1 MWQMTDAGHQAIM
14 FTGTHDGRSRSQ
26 SRPER
31 SQAIQLLQ
39 WLLIIV
45 CKDAGGVHEE
55 IGIRGCETSALGSGH
70 GMASD
75 KGDAPVLHVLAERFM
90 GVDLDTADIGNA
102 GAPGQTGLKYP
113 PAELF
118 QCANRHGEDDQLRI
132 ADCKGKII
140 GDTLETGGADFCHP
154 FRIAAP
160 EDNRAFRVALAD
172 SQCHRTTQYPGS
184 QNSNAAKIS
193 HTSGAQTKAGP
204 F

>member
-1 MWQMTDAGHQAIM
+1 MTDACYQTVM
-14 FTGTHDGRSRSQ
+14 LTGAHHGRSGSKA
-26 SRPER
+26 RPEPHQSLHLVLR
-31 SQAIQLLQ
+31 LFVFIG
-39 WLLIIV
+39 
-45 CKDAGGVHEE
+45 KDAGSSDEK
-55 IGIRGCETSALGSGH
+55 IRISSFEAGALGSGH

-113 PAELF
+113 PAEPF

-132 ADCKGKII
+132 VDCKGEII
-140 GDTLETGGADFCHP
+140 GDTLETGGANFRHP

-160 EDNRAFRVALAD
+160 EDDRTIRVALAD

-193 HTSGAQTKAGP
+193 HTSGEQTKAGP